1 MPAIFKNIRR
11 KLASENKTAAYLR
24 YALGEII
31 LIVIGIMI
39 ALQVNDWNQ
48 RRILRNNI
56 AQYTNSL
63 KVDLAQD
70 TVLISSRLKLMVT
83 DTTKLGNFRDRMSAP
98 GVTKDTLVHI
108 ARYEFHP
115 GYYANVEFNDN
126 TITSLR
132 TTGHLSDLE
141 KWLQKDL
148 TLLNAMHQNYL
159 SVTKGNQQAY
169 SEQALLYDQHYPFN
183 TVNEINGKVGGG
195 IKPGS
200 KLSKDIWKTANY
212 TQLGARL
219 NAVIS
224 IKYATER
231 TAVGEL
237 REIQSKTKEIL
248 RKLNSETR
256 K

>member
-1 MPAIFKNIRR
+1 MPTIFKNIRR

-31 LIVIGIMI
+31 LVVIGILI

-48 RRILRNNI
+48 HRILRNNI

-63 KVDLAQD
+63 KVDLTQD
-70 TVLISSRLKLMVT
+70 TVLISSRLKLMVA

-108 ARYEFHP
+108 ARYEFQP

-169 SEQALLYDQHYPFN
+169 SEQGLLYAQYYPFN
-183 TVNEINGKVGGG
+183 TVNEINGEVGGG

-231 TAVGEL
+231 VAVGEL

-256 K
+256 

>member
-31 LIVIGIMI
+31 LVVIGILI

-48 RRILRNNI
+48 HRILRNNI

-70 TVLISSRLKLMVT
+70 TVLISSRLKLMVA

-98 GVTKDTLVHI
+98 SVTKDTLVHI

-132 TTGHLSDLE
+132 TTGHLSDFA

-169 SEQALLYDQHYPFN
+169 SEQGLLYAQYYPLDTDYSSFR
-183 TVNEINGKVGGG
+183 GGG
-195 IKPGS
+195 IKPSS
-200 KLSKDIWKTANY
+200 KLSTDIWKTANY

-231 TAVGEL
+231 VAVDEL

-256 K
+256 